1 MQQAHERR
9 RIRAVATAEGRTQDE
24 ARRRGVGDRAVGC
37 CAARRAHAE
46 EFIIIIV
53 IAEGGDERRRRG
65 DDDGGGGGWHVIRGG
80 GGGDLLLVPVVVVPP
95 SMRIRLSCFRR
106 AAAHHHRGGGAV
118 REPKC
123 GMDDGTD
130 GPEEKRK
137 GARQREE
144 RLPIDGMT
152 RNGSA
157 GDDRSAASSSSSSS
171 SEAAAS
177 PTPRSAAEGGAAPA
191 APPPPPAAS
200 GRSIVASS
208 PDAWQAVETCAICL
222 EPYGENDRV
231 SYSRRRNCAH
241 AFHAACIL
249 AWLRDEFRNDCPICR
264 GPYLHLCVVED
275 DGDDYLGGEVAI
287 PPMGALAEGVPGRC

>member
-1 MQQAHERR
+1 M
-9 RIRAVATAEGRTQDE
+9 
-24 ARRRGVGDRAVGC
+24 ARHPR
-37 CAARRAHAE
+37 
-46 EFIIIIV
+46 
-53 IAEGGDERRRRG
+53 
-65 DDDGGGGGWHVIRGG
+65 

-157 GDDRSAASSSSSSS
+157 GDDRSAASSSS
-171 SEAAAS
+171 EAAAS
-177 PTPRSAAEGGAAPA
+177 PTPWSAAEGGAVLA
-191 APPPPPAAS
+191 ASPPAAS
-200 GRSIVASS
+200 SIVTTST
-208 PDAWQAVETCAICL
+208 DVWQAVETCAICL

-231 SYSRRRNCAH
+231 SYSRHRNCAH

-287 PPMGALAEGVPGRC
+287 PPMGALAEGVPSRG